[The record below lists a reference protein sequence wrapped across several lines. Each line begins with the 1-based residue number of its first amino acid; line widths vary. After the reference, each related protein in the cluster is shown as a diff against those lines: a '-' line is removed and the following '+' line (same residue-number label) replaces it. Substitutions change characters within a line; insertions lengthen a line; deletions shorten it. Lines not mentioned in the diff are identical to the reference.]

1 MKQQNITFFQNQKI
15 PISQYEGWIIILVFN
30 HLIKN
35 REGRNLSIQK
45 KNFKVMT
52 KICLKPGGIL
62 YRMKVNLIREVHR
75 KLLELMNK

>member
-1 MKQQNITFFQNQKI
+1 
-15 PISQYEGWIIILVFN
+15 
-30 HLIKN
+30 
-35 REGRNLSIQK
+35 
-45 KNFKVMT
+45 MT